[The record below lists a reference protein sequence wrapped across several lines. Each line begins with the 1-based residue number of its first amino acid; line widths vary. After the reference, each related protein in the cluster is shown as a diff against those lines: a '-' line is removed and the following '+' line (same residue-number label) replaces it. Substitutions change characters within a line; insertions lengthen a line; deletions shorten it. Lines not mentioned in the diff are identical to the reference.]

1 MSLLDRVSIKH
12 ADVTPL
18 GGWPHLPLSE
28 RVIDRLCDILYA
40 TDEIQDMI
48 RVERRFTDERMA
60 EVDATVRRVYDEVNE
75 LMKRIVD

>member
-1 MSLLDRVSIKH
+1 MSIKH

>member
-1 MSLLDRVSIKH
+1 MSIKH

-28 RVIDRLCDILYA
+28 RVIDKLCDILYA
-40 TDEIQDMI
+40 TDEIRDMI
-48 RVERRFTDERMA
+48 RVEHHGDDRMTQVDE
-60 EVDATVRRVYDEVNE
+60 TVRRVYDEVNE

>member
-1 MSLLDRVSIKH
+1 MSIKH
-12 ADVTPL
+12 ADLTPL

-40 TDEIQDMI
+40 TDEIRDMI
-48 RVERRFTDERMA
+48 RGERRTDDDRMA
-60 EVDATVRRVYDEVNE
+60 EVDVAVKRVYDEVNE

>member
-1 MSLLDRVSIKH
+1 VSIKH

-28 RVIDRLCDILYA
+28 RVIDKLCDILYA
-40 TDEIQDMI
+40 TDEIRDLI
-48 RVERRFTDERMA
+48 RVERHGDDRMTQVDE
-60 EVDATVRRVYDEVNE
+60 TVRRVYDEVNE

>member
-1 MSLLDRVSIKH
+1 VSIKH
-12 ADVTPL
+12 TDLSPL

-40 TDEIQDMI
+40 TDEIRDMI
-48 RVERRFTDERMA
+48 RVEHRDDDDRMA
-60 EVDATVRRVYDEVNE
+60 EVDATVGRVYDQVNE

>member
-1 MSLLDRVSIKH
+1 MSIKH

-28 RVIDRLCDILYA
+28 RVIDKLCDILYA
-40 TDEIQDMI
+40 TDEIRDLI
-48 RVERRFTDERMA
+48 RVEHHGDDRMA
-60 EVDATVRRVYDEVNE
+60 QVDETVRRVYDEVNE

>member
-1 MSLLDRVSIKH
+1 MSIKH

-28 RVIDRLCDILYA
+28 RVIDKLCDILYA
-40 TDEIQDMI
+40 TDEIRDMI
-48 RVERRFTDERMA
+48 RVEHRADDDRMVQ
-60 EVDATVRRVYDEVNE
+60 VDDTVRRVYDEVNE

>member
-1 MSLLDRVSIKH
+1 VSIKQ
-12 ADVTPL
+12 ADVSPL

-40 TDEIQDMI
+40 TDEIRDMI
-48 RVERRFTDERMA
+48 RVENRATDDRMT
-60 EVDATVRRVYDEVNE
+60 EVDAAVRRVYDEVNE

>member
-1 MSLLDRVSIKH
+1 VSIKH
-12 ADVTPL
+12 ADLTPL

-40 TDEIQDMI
+40 TDEIRDMI
-48 RVERRFTDERMA
+48 RVEHRDNDERMA
-60 EVDATVRRVYDEVNE
+60 EVDATVSRVYDQVNE

>member
-1 MSLLDRVSIKH
+1 MSIKH

-28 RVIDRLCDILYA
+28 RVIDKLCDILYA
-40 TDEIQDMI
+40 TDEIRDMI
-48 RVERRFTDERMA
+48 RVEHRAGDDRMVQ
-60 EVDATVRRVYDEVNE
+60 VDDTVRRVYDEVNE

>member
-1 MSLLDRVSIKH
+1 VSIKH